1 MQIGRLFEIVY
12 LLLDKKSMTA
22 GELASRFEVSTRT
35 IYRDI
40 DTLAQAGIPIYGS
53 KGCGGGIRLTD
64 NFVLNKSLLSKQE
77 QRDIIDSLH
86 GMNAMQ
92 TGQAY
97 PVLEKL
103 SALFGAEQI
112 DWIGVDFSPWNPNSR
127 VSGLFDRIKDAIL
140 SRRLVSFT
148 YSPTNKKPMK
158 RIAEPLKLF
167 FRGYDW
173 YLLAWCRTR
182 EDYRYFKLARMEDL
196 VVSEEHVER
205 RPLPDWNASRETEPY
220 INRVPVSVTARVVP
234 DMAYRVYDEFAPERR
249 KQEKDGSFTV
259 QIDMPDDA
267 WLYYYLLT
275 FGPGLKV
282 IKPDHVKEKLIGIL
296 SRTLEQYHNI

>member
-1 MQIGRLFEIVY
+1 MMQISRLFEIVY

-22 GELASRFEVSTRT
+22 NELARRFEVSTRT

-40 DTLAQAGIPIYGS
+40 DTLSQAGIPIYGS

-64 NFVLNKSLLSKQE
+64 NFVLNKSVLSKQE

-92 TGQAY
+92 AGQIR

-103 SALFGAEQI
+103 SALFGAEQV
-112 DWIGVDFSPWNPNSR
+112 DWIGIDFSSWNPNSR
-127 VSGLFDRIKDAIL
+127 VSTLFDQIKDAIL
-140 SRRLVSFT
+140 SHRVIAFE
-148 YSPTNKKPMK
+148 YSATNKKPMK
-158 RIAEPLKLF
+158 RLVEPLKLI

-182 EDYRYFKLARMEDL
+182 EDYRYFKLTRMENL
-196 VVSEEHVER
+196 MVSEEKTQR
-205 RPLPDWNASRETEPY
+205 RVLPEWSESRETEPY
-220 INRVPVSVTARVVP
+220 LNRGYVTVTAQLTP
-234 DMAYRVYDEFAPERR
+234 GMAFRVYDEFPPERR
-249 KQEKDGSFTV
+249 RQEKDGSFTV
-259 QIDMPDDA
+259 QIEMPDDE
-267 WLYYYLLT
+267 WLYHYLLT

-282 IKPDHVKEKLIGIL
+282 TGPENIKEKFCKRLKQ
-296 SRTLEQYHNI
+296 TLEQYNI